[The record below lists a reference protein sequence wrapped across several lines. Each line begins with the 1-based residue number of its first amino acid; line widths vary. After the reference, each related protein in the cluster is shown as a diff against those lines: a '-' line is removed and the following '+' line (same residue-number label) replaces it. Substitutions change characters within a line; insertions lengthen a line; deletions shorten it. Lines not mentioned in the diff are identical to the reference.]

1 MKKFN
6 ISLTR
11 NFLSIVSLL
20 MMLCFV
26 SCNND
31 DNSSSTEPTIT
42 SVNRALNIA
51 SDGSK
56 EIDVPT
62 EIGYPNNTYFIKGKG
77 FSSLE
82 KIYFNDFESYFNP
95 TMVTDSVIVITIDID
110 TPYENVSN
118 ELKIVTK
125 NGTATYPFVIGPP
138 APILT
143 KGFNPVN
150 AQEGDEITIYGNY
163 FLDPVVKVG
172 ETTVPIITSSLTE
185 IKIKA
190 PAGADKK
197 YISVTN
203 ITGTATSTYAIGTAI
218 YDDKFYDGWTFNDVT
233 YLSDGKAQQ
242 GLTYFKKAIGAWS
255 GMESNWSWY
264 SNISDYSGLRFSVR
278 AEQPGG
284 RLVLIFN
291 GDWGNYRQ
299 INVTTEWQEF
309 FIPWSDLNNADH
321 VQVMHFRND
330 SDTANVYYFD
340 NIGYKLK

>member
-1 MKKFN
+1 MKKIN
-6 ISLTR
+6 ISHLR
-11 NFLSIVSLL
+11 NFLAIVSLFL
-20 MMLCFV
+20 MVCFV
-26 SCNND
+26 SCTND
-31 DNSSSTEPTIT
+31 DNSASVQPTIS
-42 SVNRALNIA
+42 SVNRALNIT

-56 EIDVPT
+56 EIDVPA
-62 EIGYPNNTYFIKGKG
+62 EIGYPNNTYFIKGSG
-77 FSSLE
+77 FSSLQ
-82 KIYFNDFESYFNP
+82 KIYFNEFESYFNP
-95 TMVTDSVIVITIDID
+95 TMVTDSVIVVTIDID

-125 NGTATYPFVIGPP
+125 NGTVTYPFTIGPP

-150 AQEGDEITIYGNY
+150 AQEGEEITIYGNY
-163 FLDPVVKVG
+163 FIDPVVKIG
-172 ETTVPIITSSLTE
+172 ETTVPVVSSTSTE
-185 IKIKA
+185 IKVKV
-190 PAGADKK
+190 PPGADKK

-218 YDDKFYDGWTFNDVT
+218 YDDMFYDGWTFNDVT
-233 YLSDGKAQQ
+233 YISDGKAQQ
-242 GLTYFKKAIGAWS
+242 GLTYMKREIKAWS

-264 SNISDYSGLRFSVR
+264 SNISAYSGLRFAIR
-278 AEQPGG
+278 AEQEGG

-291 GDWGNYRQ
+291 GDWGNMRF

-330 SDTANVYYFD
+330 SGTDNVYYFD
-340 NIGYKLK
+340 NIGYQLK